1 MFLTA
6 GDGSLIN
13 LHHVAKI
20 EINERAEDGGGTRGE
35 WVAYGPTGGALG
47 RRGDY
52 ASVNEARDY
61 VREVTG

>member
-35 WVAYGPTGGALG
+35 WIAFTSTGGALG

-52 ASVNEARDY
+52 ASVKEAREY
-61 VREVTG
+61 VREVIG